1 MGQDKYPVAKKIMIA
16 ADCGGSN
23 NYRSRLWKFKLQDL
37 SNELGIEI
45 SVCHFPPAT
54 SKWNKIEHRL
64 FAQIFQNWRGKQL
77 VDLQTIVE
85 LIGNTITTT
94 GLKVKVIVDKNTYET
109 GKKVSDEDF
118 AKINIVKH
126 TFHG

>member
-1 MGQDKYPVAKKIMIA
+1 M
-16 ADCGGSN
+16 
-23 NYRSRLWKFKLQDL
+23 R
-37 SNELGIEI
+37 IEI
-45 SVCHFPPAT
+45 SVCNFPPST